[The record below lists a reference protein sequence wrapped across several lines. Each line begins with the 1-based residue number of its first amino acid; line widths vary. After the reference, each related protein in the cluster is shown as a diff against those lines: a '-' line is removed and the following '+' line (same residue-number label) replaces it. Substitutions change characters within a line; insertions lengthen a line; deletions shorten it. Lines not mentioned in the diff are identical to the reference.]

1 MAQTN
6 YTAYQD
12 QQAKFTQ
19 QALSQGQKFQEQTQ
33 TWMGQAGVHQAF
45 AD

>member
-1 MAQTN
+1 MGMGDSMGQDYMSQMN

-19 QALSQGQKFQEQTQ
+19 QALSQGKKFQEQT
-33 TWMGQAGVHQAF
+33 
-45 AD
+45 